1 MALTGIN
8 AYRKGNL
15 KQDIANADPHKLTLM
30 LMQGALDR
38 IAYAKGA
45 MERREYELKSQ
56 YISRVTAILIN
67 LRDTLDLKTGG
78 ETAENLFALYD
89 YMIERLNL
97 AHVKNDLK
105 MLDEVTNLLSPI
117 RDAWVQIP
125 EEAKQEAFELKKRT
139 YFTRNA
145 PTVSGNEILSRWGDG
160 PSIAAIL

>member
-105 MLDEVTNLLSPI
+105 MLDEVTNLLAPI

-125 EEAKQEAFELKKRT
+125 EEAKQEAFEAPRQKRQ
-139 YFTRNA
+139 A
-145 PTVSGNEILSRWGDG
+145 V
-160 PSIAAIL
+160 

>member
-45 MERREYELKSQ
+45 MERREYEQKSQ
-56 YISRVTAILIN
+56 YISRVTAILLN
-67 LRDTLDLKTGG
+67 LRDTLDIETGG

-89 YMIERLNL
+89 YMIERLNE

-105 MLDEVTNLLSPI
+105 MLDEVTNLLTPI

-125 EEAKQEAFELKKRT
+125 EEAKQEAFEAQRQKRQ
-139 YFTRNA
+139 A
-145 PTVSGNEILSRWGDG
+145 V
-160 PSIAAIL
+160 